1 MEQYEIVIQG
11 HLDQRRLEQFAP
23 LAATLLP
30 TGETLLVGPVID
42 QAALHGL
49 LTRIRDLGVPLLRL
63 QRKPDTDEEAP
74 NA

>member
-30 TGETLLVGPVID
+30 TGETLLVGPVLD
-42 QAALHGL
+42 QADLHGL

-63 QRKPDTDEEAP
+63 QRLADAQPHA
-74 NA
+74 